1 LAEKEIIGSRI
12 TSGLGIILECDFCES
27 PVFGK
32 LKVLKFADIERF
44 FCCSLCKSGYNEKYR
59 GRIDSIKRKF
69 EGKSDIE
76 F

>member
-1 LAEKEIIGSRI
+1 L
-12 TSGLGIILECDFCES
+12 IILECDFCEG
-27 PVFGK
+27 PVIGK
-32 LKVLKFADIERF
+32 PKVLKFADIGRF
-44 FCCSLCKSGYNEKYR
+44 FCCSSCKSGYSEKYP